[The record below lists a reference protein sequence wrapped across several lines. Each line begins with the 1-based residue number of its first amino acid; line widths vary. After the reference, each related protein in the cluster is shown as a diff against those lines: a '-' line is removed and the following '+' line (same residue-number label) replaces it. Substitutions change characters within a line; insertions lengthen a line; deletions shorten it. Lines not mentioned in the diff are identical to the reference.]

1 MLLNYFGEINAKR
14 CGQCDVCLERNKAA
28 LSEFEFDEIVV
39 QIKPFLQE
47 KSYSTNE
54 LIPLVKRVGEDRLVR
69 AIQWLLDNDKIT
81 SDQEGQLK
89 WKK

>member
-1 MLLNYFGEINAKR
+1 
-14 CGQCDVCLERNKAA
+14 
-28 LSEFEFDEIVV
+28 VV